1 MPCAGHLARSHLGM
15 HSKDAYGTIV
25 NAEDP
30 LPIPAEMYSKNQ
42 VVFGNRAAP
51 SGMLAPRVSGSA
63 LRG

>member
-1 MPCAGHLARSHLGM
+1 M